1 MADPNPEWAIY
12 IPLASALSG
21 AAIGAFGSQFFAAR
35 NKERE
40 DLLKEVR
47 SANAACTIAYSMT
60 DGFIG
65 MKRDI
70 VHPTVEKFR
79 AARERAEVAFRNFIP
94 GVSVPIDIPFD
105 LETHTP
111 LPTPSPHL
119 QDIVYKSIS
128 APVRAISA
136 MAVLHRTVVG
146 LHDFHVARNAL
157 CDEFRLQKPR
167 PDAFAYFGFER
178 GDATDARYLT
188 SLVSIETYTDD
199 AIFISKLL
207 GDDLRVYANKLKGQ
221 LPPRLKAKAPI
232 ITSADFTKDAS
243 LLPDPKKY
251 EHWQTMFVSISKNEG
266 LNFWKAQDPSD
277 VM

>member
-70 VHPTVEKFR
+70 VKPTVEKFR
-79 AARERAEVAFRNFIP
+79 AARERAEVAFRSFIP

-157 CDEFRLQKPR
+157 CDEFRLQKPQ
-167 PDAFAYFGFER
+167 PN
-178 GDATDARYLT
+178 ATSASSGVMRRMRVTSLT
-188 SLVSIETYTDD
+188 SAASRHTPMMPSLSASSWVMICASMPTSSKVSCRH
-199 AIFISKLL
+199 
-207 GDDLRVYANKLKGQ
+207 G
-221 LPPRLKAKAPI
+221 
-232 ITSADFTKDAS
+232 
-243 LLPDPKKY
+243 
-251 EHWQTMFVSISKNEG
+251 
-266 LNFWKAQDPSD
+266 
-277 VM
+277 